1 MQRRVVLPYYGEFDQ
16 FNVVAGVVEDS
27 VDQLAGDP
35 GPSGSRSDIHSGEHP
50 LMSFFAFQR
59 NKEASNAK
67 KVTAAERS
75 EHRGAGEPV
84 SKPCQRLAGLGLV
97 GTAVG
102 FGVAKQCF
110 KTNLAIQHGVFGAQP
125 ADFGCNPLA
134 FDSTGCPN
142 FRHHASLIAS
152 VRMGVAE

>member
-1 MQRRVVLPYYGEFDQ
+1 VEQ
-16 FNVVAGVVEDS
+16 FCSAESGIVVVA
-27 VDQLAGDP
+27 DQ
-35 GPSGSRSDIHSGEHP
+35 PSRSRLPSIGSRSDIHSGEHP

-67 KVTAAERS
+67 KVTVAERS

-84 SKPCQRLAGLGLV
+84 SKSSQRLAGLCLV

-110 KTNLAIQHGVFGAQP
+110 KTNLTNCRPTSTAIRA
-125 ADFGCNPLA
+125 L
-134 FDSTGCPN
+134 CP
-142 FRHHASLIAS
+142 SLPMIPSA
-152 VRMGVAE
+152 V